1 MAEEDI
7 EQQHLQVEHPHQEGQ
22 HPQREDPSDKE
33 SEEAST
39 DSQDARLSSE
49 MKKINISLSLWPPTQ
64 RTRDAVVNRLVETLS
79 APSSVLSKRY
89 GSLPHDE
96 ADSAARLIEEEA
108 FSAAVASGIGAGA
121 GDDDD
126 GIETLHVYSKD
137 ISRRMLETVKARA
150 AVASYPTASADAP
163 TDAVGSSVSGSGEE
177 VSSVVDSSSSQA

>member
-1 MAEEDI
+1 MAEEDV
-7 EQQHLQVEHPHQEGQ
+7 EQQHSQVEHPRQE
-22 HPQREDPSDKE
+22 EEK
-33 SEEAST
+33 EAST
-39 DSQDARLSSE
+39 DSQDARLSNE

-121 GDDDD
+121 GDDD

-150 AVASYPTASADAP
+150 AVSSSSPTASADAP

-177 VSSVVDSSSSQA
+177 VSSVVDSESSQA

>member
-1 MAEEDI
+1 MAEEDV
-7 EQQHLQVEHPHQEGQ
+7 EQQHSQVEHPHQE
-22 HPQREDPSDKE
+22 EEK
-33 SEEAST
+33 EAST

-96 ADSAARLIEEEA
+96 ASSVACLIEEEA
-108 FSAAVASGIGAGA
+108 FSAAIASSMGARA
-121 GDDDD
+121 GDEDD

-137 ISRRMLETVKARA
+137 ISRRMLETVKAKA
-150 AVASYPTASADAP
+150 AVSSSSPTASADAP

-177 VSSVVDSSSSQA
+177 VSSVVDSESSQA